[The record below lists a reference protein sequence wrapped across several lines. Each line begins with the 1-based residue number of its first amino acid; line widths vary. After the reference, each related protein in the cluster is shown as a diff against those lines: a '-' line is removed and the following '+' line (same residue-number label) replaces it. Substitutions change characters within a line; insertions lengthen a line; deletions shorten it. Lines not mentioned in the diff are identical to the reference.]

1 MPRNV
6 IRQLGQYAQRTRD
19 HWYARPFTHIF
30 TDSRLWS
37 LQRRNVTAAFGA
49 GLAICFVPL
58 PIHVPLA
65 LMTAMLWRLNVPTLV
80 ATVFLV
86 NPLTALPTFYLA
98 YTVGRLLLQLPP
110 VPFQFELSWDWLQHG
125 LGPLWKPLLVGCL
138 VCAATVGISGRF
150 LLDRFWMWRVRE
162 KYRTRGSDASD

>member
-1 MPRNV
+1 
-6 IRQLGQYAQRTRD
+6 
-19 HWYARPFTHIF
+19 
-30 TDSRLWS
+30 
-37 LQRRNVTAAFGA
+37 
-49 GLAICFVPL
+49 
-58 PIHVPLA
+58 
-65 LMTAMLWRLNVPTLV
+65 MTAMLWRLNVPTLV